1 MQNSLYTQHKNFPSF
16 IRGCSLPIFRANE
29 TITNLTQYE
38 FSQEESNLLKVGL
51 YFSIQ
56 PDKVQKSELFTTFQ
70 KIHRS
75 FINNLTSEETN
86 SPAKVYLSYLVNSY
100 FSNYKLSPHIL
111 RQHHLLRILRKNK
124 DIVITTPNKG
134 NGVVI
139 LDLKVQ
145 KPISDTSKFK
155 KLDEDPTLKHEASL
169 QEFLR
174 KLNKKKKKNEYYK
187 LYSSSTAPASIYGAP
202 KMHKVASSNS
212 FPNLLPVVS
221 SIGTFNNNLSGFIC
235 DLPSSL
241 VPKHYSCQDT
251 FSFVSQ
257 IKNANL
263 SRKILVSYDVTSLFT
278 NTAL

>member
-1 MQNSLYTQHKNFPSF
+1 MQHSLYTQHKNFPSF
-16 IRGCSLPIFRANE
+16 IRGYSLPIFKANE
-29 TITNLTQYE
+29 TITNFTQYE
-38 FSQEESNLLKVGL
+38 LSQEETNLLKVGL

-86 SPAKVYLSYLVNSY
+86 SPAKVQLSYLANSY

-111 RQHHLLRILRKNK
+111 RQHRLLRILRKNK
-124 DIVITTPNKG
+124 DIVITTPNKR

-155 KLDEDPTLKHEASL
+155 KLDEDPTFKHETSL

-174 KLNKKKKKNEYYK
+174 KLKKKTFLKKMNIINY
-187 LYSSSTAPASIYGAP
+187 I
-202 KMHKVASSNS
+202 
-212 FPNLLPVVS
+212 LLV
-221 SIGTFNNNLSGFIC
+221 L
-235 DLPSSL
+235 LL
-241 VPKHYSCQDT
+241 
-251 FSFVSQ
+251 
-257 IKNANL
+257 
-263 SRKILVSYDVTSLFT
+263 LVSMALLKYTKCPRVILFLT
-278 NTAL
+278 FFQLFHL

>member
-16 IRGCSLPIFRANE
+16 ISGCSLPIFRANE

-38 FSQEESNLLKVGL
+38 LSQEESNLLKVGL

-174 KLNKKKKKNEYYK
+174 KLNKKKKKK
-187 LYSSSTAPASIYGAP
+187 
-202 KMHKVASSNS
+202 KMNIT
-212 FPNLLPVVS
+212 NYILLV
-221 SIGTFNNNLSGFIC
+221 L
-235 DLPSSL
+235 LL
-241 VPKHYSCQDT
+241 
-251 FSFVSQ
+251 
-257 IKNANL
+257 
-263 SRKILVSYDVTSLFT
+263 LVSMALLKCTKLPRVIHFLTFFQLFH
-278 NTAL
+278 L